1 MHGNAWSSD
10 SSDSLRATRSILLTT
25 RSVPGL
31 LQREELAALL
41 AEERSACGDLQVALE
56 ALTQQ
61 RQPPAVHSELLQE
74 QVDSLSY
81 GPLHALNQT

>member
-1 MHGNAWSSD
+1 MHGNAWSSG
-10 SSDSLRATRSILLTT
+10 SLRATRSVLLTA

-31 LQREELAALL
+31 LQREELATLL
-41 AEERSACGDLQVALE
+41 AEERSARGDLQAALE

-61 RQPPAVHSELLQE
+61 RQPLAAHSDLLQE

-81 GPLHALNQT
+81 GPLHALNQI